1 MSRSTT
7 LPEPWLSMA
16 ERAGGVAALAS
27 ELGIAVSTLRSWGAG
42 TRVPGAIVKNV
53 VNAWARRRGL
63 AAPFSVL
70 RAPWKKTEDTM
81 IEDKI
86 TSRWEFSIHGNERGS
101 ATKLLV
107 VNSID
112 EDPKLVKVTINR
124 EQVIVPI
131 CDLVELLDRI
141 EAQSGYKRPGS
152 D

>member
-1 MSRSTT
+1 
-7 LPEPWLSMA
+7 
-16 ERAGGVAALAS
+16 
-27 ELGIAVSTLRSWGAG
+27 
-42 TRVPGAIVKNV
+42 
-53 VNAWARRRGL
+53 
-63 AAPFSVL
+63 
-70 RAPWKKTEDTM
+70 M